1 MLFQYASVRN
11 SLKQLNDCDA
21 RINNLRGVDVAILY
35 PVPTDVADIL
45 ISQKLWYLHGRASPN
60 SWPWCFKVEGINGD
74 YGSKIE
80 GSYMYLVRE

>member
-45 ISQKLWYLHGRASPN
+45 ISQKL
-60 SWPWCFKVEGINGD
+60 
-74 YGSKIE
+74 
-80 GSYMYLVRE
+80 